1 MADLQFLVDYKTL
14 TAANQELNK
23 MGSTAQKSAS
33 VFERAFRKVESTN
46 KKALSDV
53 RTKIA
58 FSQRMEA
65 QHRKQYASQRADAVR
80 MNAAYD
86 AEIKAVKQVAAN
98 NDRLKNKFVE
108 GHRAMTLYSKELND
122 ISQARK
128 LDIITAEEQVEAV
141 ERLNLAMKNGTGAF
155 NSYGNGMVGGTK
167 KQSKLGVVAQQTGYQ
182 VGDFLVQIQSGAN
195 PMMAFGQQATQLVG
209 VLPLMADSLGMSA
222 TKLIGISAALGIVIP
237 LVTAVAG
244 YMLRAKKANDEAAE
258 SATELESNIKS
269 LDKTLSD
276 WVNTKKA
283 SAMGITVDELVG
295 LGGIEAAEKSVQ
307 DLKDKLNNLQ
317 ETIYTDNLLGKF
329 NKLVTGGYALEEAA
343 LEAIATAVDGVKDA
357 EKRLADLRRKQDED
371 RLKSYNQQY
380 AELEDQLELE
390 QAIASFG
397 ADSIQARNV
406 ERQNEI
412 DAMERSLNLAVE
424 SNEISGQ
431 HAKSLFR
438 VFEAIMRNKKA
449 SEEYASTM
457 STLQGQTEMFLSGIE
472 ESTEAARKKA
482 EEHLDLVSRLEDE
495 FGEATVT
502 AFRLAGVSW
511 ADMEARL
518 SNVADTAGRLASN
531 LAVAAS
537 FGNSVGGEFAN
548 TPGGLDAFG
557 GGGDYRYDLPSTYRP
572 KTKTKGRSGRKGSS
586 GSGADKKDPLAELT
600 KRIELDTKLL
610 GVSEARAEV
619 MRKLGDD
626 ASKYNQDEIDAV
638 VQRLDA
644 YKLEKEALELI
655 QTNQQSI
662 ADTLKGSMSDAFMSM
677 VEGTKS
683 FKDAIKDMARAVIKQ
698 LFDVL
703 VVQRLVG
710 SFDSKTGKGS
720 GLTGLLM
727 NALPFANGGAFQG
740 GSQIQAFAN
749 GGVVGGPTM
758 FPMNGG
764 KTGLMGEA
772 GPEAIMP
779 LKRGANGKLGVEASG
794 GGGATVSQN
803 FYFTAN
809 GDESVKR
816 IIQQEAPRIA
826 NLTQKQIMDQRRRG
840 GNMKATFG

>member
-1 MADLQFLVDYKTL
+1 MADIKLTVDSSSVVDATTKL
-14 TAANQELNK
+14 KNFQTAASNNSSVLSLGRAVDSVEREISELVSMQKKGTISQRLYNK
-23 MGSTAQKSAS
+23 GLTEAKRKYEQLGYSSQKA
-33 VFERAFRKVESTN
+33 T
-46 KKALSDV
+46 SDV
-53 RTKIA
+53 RRFAEQATKAATQTANI
-58 FSQRMEA
+58 SKGLNVGRQRM
-65 QHRKQYASQRADAVR
+65 SQ
-80 MNAAYD
+80 M
-86 AEIKAVKQVAAN
+86 
-98 NDRLKNKFVE
+98 
-108 GHRAMTLYSKELND
+108 
-122 ISQARK
+122 
-128 LDIITAEEQVEAV
+128 
-141 ERLNLAMKNGTGAF
+141 
-155 NSYGNGMVGGTK
+155 
-167 KQSKLGVVAQQTGYQ
+167 GVVTQQAGYQ

-244 YMLRAKKANDEAAE
+244 YMLRAKEANDEAAQ
-258 SATELESNIKS
+258 STTELESSLKS
-269 LDKTLSD
+269 LDSTLSD
-276 WVNTKKA
+276 WVNTKKSA
-283 SAMGITVDELVG
+283 AMGITVDELIG
-295 LGGIEAAEKSVQ
+295 LGGIEAAEKNVQ
-307 DLKDKLNNLQ
+307 DLKDKLNNLN

-329 NKLVTGGYALEEAA
+329 NRLVTGGYALEEAA

-357 EKRLADLRRKQDED
+357 EKRLADLRKKQDED
-371 RLKSYNQQY
+371 RIKSYNQQY
-380 AELEDQLELE
+380 DELEDQLELE

-397 ADSIQARNV
+397 ADSIQVRNT
-406 ERQNEI
+406 ERQIEI
-412 DAMERSLNLAVE
+412 DAMQRSLNLAVE
-424 SNEISGQ
+424 NNEISVL

-438 VFEAIMRNKKA
+438 VFEAIMKNKNA
-449 SEEYASTM
+449 SEEYSNTM
-457 STLQGQTEMFLSGIE
+457 KTLQGQTEMFLSGIE
-472 ESTEAARKKA
+472 EATEDSRQKA
-482 EEHLDLVSRLEDE
+482 EDHLDLVSKLEE
-495 FGEATVT
+495 KFGEATVT

-511 ADMEARL
+511 DDMETRL
-518 SNVADTAGRLASN
+518 ANVADEAGRLASN

-537 FGNSVGGEFAN
+537 FGNSVGGEFADV
-548 TPGGLDAFG
+548 PGGLDAFG
-557 GGGDYRYDLPSTYRP
+557 GGGDYRYDLPSKYRP
-572 KTKTKGRSGRKGSS
+572 KTKTEGLKGSS
-586 GSGADKKDPLAELT
+586 GAAEKDPLAELT

-626 ASKYNQDEIDAV
+626 ASKYNRDEIDAV

-662 ADTLKGSMSDAFMSM
+662 ADTLKDSMSDAFMSM

-683 FKDAIKDMARAVIKQ
+683 FKDAMKDMARAVIKQ

-720 GLTGLLM
+720 GLTGFLM

-826 NLTQKQIMDQRRRG
+826 SLTQKQIMDQRKRG
-840 GNMKATFG
+840 GSMKATFG

>member
-1 MADLQFLVDYKTL
+1 MADISLIVDYTQVKQ
-14 TAANQELNK
+14 ANKAILDV
-23 MGSTAQKSAS
+23 GTTAQKSAS
-33 VFERAFRKVESTN
+33 VFEKAFKKVEISQR
-46 KKALSDV
+46 KALSDV
-53 RTKIA
+53 KQQMA
-58 FSQRMEA
+58 VSKRMEA
-65 QHRKQYASQRADAVR
+65 QKAKEINAAVKALNAQRLATEANTAQVHRYRMASDAVY
-80 MNAAYD
+80 AAEQKLLQLKKTLRT
-86 AEIKAVKQVAAN
+86 EITNGNMTMREAAAVQ
-98 NDRLKNKFVE
+98 
-108 GHRAMTLYSKELND
+108 MQY
-122 ISQARK
+122 
-128 LDIITAEEQVEAV
+128 
-141 ERLNLAMKNGTGAF
+141 
-155 NSYGNGMVGGTK
+155 
-167 KQSKLGVVAQQTGYQ
+167 KQSLNQVSAATQQTRSRQSQLGVLFQQTGYQ
-182 VGDFLVQIQSGAN
+182 VGDFAVQVQSGQNA
-195 PMMAFGQQATQLVG
+195 MVAFGQQATQLVG
-209 VLPLMADSLGMSA
+209 TFGMLSQSTKMIAAFAGLGIAIPVLTA
-222 TKLIGISAALGIVIP
+222 IGAALMR
-237 LVTAVAG
+237 TRDA
-244 YMLRAKKANDEAAE
+244 AKEAAE

-283 SAMGITVDELVG
+283 SAMGITVDELIG
-295 LGGIEAAEKSVQ
+295 LGGIESAKKTVQ

-317 ETIYTDNLLGKF
+317 ETIYTNNLLGKF

-357 EKRLADLRRKQDED
+357 EKRLADLRKKQDED

-380 AELEDQLELE
+380 DELKDQLKLE

-397 ADSIQARNV
+397 ADSIRARNV
-406 ERQNEI
+406 EHQNEI

-431 HAKSLFR
+431 HALSLFR

-457 STLQGQTEMFLSGIE
+457 DTLQGQTEMFLSGIE

-482 EEHLDLVSRLEDE
+482 EEHLDLVSRLEE
-495 FGEATVT
+495 QFGEATVT

-537 FGNSVGGEFAN
+537 FGNGVGGEFADV
-548 TPGGLDAFG
+548 PGGLDAFG
-557 GGGDYRYDLPSTYRP
+557 GGGDYKYDLPSTYRP
-572 KTKTKGRSGRKGSS
+572 KTKTKGRSGGGGKSPAEELSEYLQKKQEEARLQERLLGLFGEERDIQSELISAKEKYNGVMTTAQANELEATLRQIA
-586 GSGADKKDPLAELT
+586 ADKERQA
-600 KRIELDTKLL
+600 
-610 GVSEARAEV
+610 
-619 MRKLGDD
+619 
-626 ASKYNQDEIDAV
+626 
-638 VQRLDA
+638 
-644 YKLEKEALELI
+644 ALEESNA
-655 QTNQQSI
+655 QMQSI
-662 ADTLKGSMSDAFMSM
+662 ADTMQSSMSDAFMSM

-683 FKDAIKDMARAVIKQ
+683 FKDSMKDMARAVIKQ
-698 LFDVL
+698 LFDIL
-703 VVQRLVG
+703 VVQKLVG
-710 SFDSKTGKGS
+710 SFDKSTGAKSGIVGS
-720 GLTGLLM
+720 IMGAFG
-727 NALPFANGGAFQG
+727 FANGGAFSG

-758 FPMNGG
+758 FPMTGG

-794 GGGATVSQN
+794 GGGGTTISQN